1 MRVRIK
7 TWLPALVGVAALG
20 AVGGAAA
27 KQCSSGCT
35 PPPPACCE
43 APPPPKPPAPCCG
56 GGGGGGGGGG
66 NHGGGGGGGHWGG
79 GGGGN
84 VNVNV
89 NVNNSSNSN
98 SNANAGANARSLINA
113 RGSSGYSGGGGGGGG
128 AYFSV
133 EQPYPTMIQGLNV
146 EATVN
151 QVVRVP
157 IMRSRWSSHRV
168 VIQALCIDDRNIPHP
183 ASQVRPD
190 REVSQDY
197 EGELYRCIAGSRLQ
211 MTIADLAE
219 RINFDGG
226 QTMTCGKGEALWFGR
241 RGGASAVSISES
253 HAQGYSSM
261 PVQPLPGYPEGYVG
275 GGGVIQTS
283 GGQSYSSS
291 ESYSE
296 TGGFTGG
303 VIECRPER
311 AERDCNER
319 SLLRRYGAGVKILT
333 LFREESYTEYEEQ
346 IVQAQGM
353 AISGSSL
360 TLDGGV
366 GGRVF

>member
-1 MRVRIK
+1 M
-7 TWLPALVGVAALG
+7 
-20 AVGGAAA
+20 
-27 KQCSSGCT
+27 
-35 PPPPACCE
+35 
-43 APPPPKPPAPCCG
+43 
-56 GGGGGGGGGG
+56 
-66 NHGGGGGGGHWGG
+66 
-79 GGGGN
+79 
-84 VNVNV
+84 NV

-98 SNANAGANARSLINA
+98 SNSTANAGANARNLINA

-157 IMRSRWSSHRV
+157 VMRSRWSSHRV

-241 RGGASAVSISES
+241 GRGGASAVSVSES
-253 HAQGYSSM
+253 HAQGYG
-261 PVQPLPGYPEGYVG
+261 PGPGYPGGYPG
-275 GGGVIQTS
+275 GGMIQTS
-283 GGQSYSSS
+283 GGSAYSSS

-296 TGGFTGG
+296 SGSFTGG
-303 VIECRPER
+303 VIECRPEK